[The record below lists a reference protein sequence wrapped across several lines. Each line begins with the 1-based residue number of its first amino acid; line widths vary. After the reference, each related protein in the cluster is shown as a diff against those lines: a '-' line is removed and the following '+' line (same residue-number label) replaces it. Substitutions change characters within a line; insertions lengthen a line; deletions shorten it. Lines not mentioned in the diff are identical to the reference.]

1 MRNRAFR
8 SLGALIVGIGIVMIS
23 PGFGQ
28 YREYYAFGKV
38 VDIQQAPLE
47 GVEITIQEVDTN
59 LSFTQKTRKDG
70 AFKFAGLPHGSYR
83 VVFKK
88 EGFAVK
94 KDVWKFEKP
103 QDKMQKIEFPPVVL
117 ATQEFVQES
126 ERMKEAA
133 VGVKDAAEKVRLGD
147 YDTAISELK
156 AILDKSPKDT
166 NSLYII
172 GLAYLKKK
180 MWPEAISPLLQVVE
194 LSPKFAA
201 AYYQLGVCYQQQKEP
216 QKALEY
222 YQKATDLD
230 PSNPDIPYNS
240 GLILFGLNRIDEA
253 LACFEKALGLKPDD
267 PASLEMAGRCY
278 INRADFPK
286 AIESLEKA
294 KAGYA
299 ADQEKVKFL
308 DDLIAKLK
316 EQIKKDDRFPEA

>member
-1 MRNRAFR
+1 MRCRTYR
-8 SLGALIVGIGIVMIS
+8 WLGAFVVFFGIIVVF
-23 PGFGQ
+23 PGFSQ
-28 YREYYAFGKV
+28 YREYYAYGRV
-38 VDIQQAPLE
+38 VDTQKMPLE
-47 GVEITIQEVDTN
+47 GVEITLREVNSNRSYT
-59 LSFTQKTRKDG
+59 LRTKKDG
-70 AFKFAGLPHGSYR
+70 EFKFAGLPHGSYK

-94 KDVWKFEKP
+94 EDVWEFEKH
-103 QDKMQKIEFPPVVL
+103 QDKMQRLEIPPVVL

-126 ERMKEAA
+126 QRMKAA
-133 VGVKDAAEKVRLGD
+133 AAGVKDAAEKIRLGND
-147 YDTAISELK
+147 DAAISELK
-156 AILDKSPKDT
+156 TILEKNPKDS
-166 NSLYII
+166 NALYVI
-172 GLAYLKKK
+172 GMAYLKKK
-180 MWPEAISPLLQVVE
+180 MWPEAIPPFLQVVD

-222 YQKATDLD
+222 YQKAMDLD
-230 PSNPDIPYNS
+230 PSNPDSPYNS

-253 LACFEKALGLKPDD
+253 LACFEKTLSMKPND

-278 INRADFPK
+278 INRANFQK
-286 AIESLEKA
+286 AIDYLEQA

-316 EQIKKDDRFPEA
+316 EQIKK

>member
-1 MRNRAFR
+1 MVF
-8 SLGALIVGIGIVMIS
+8 

-28 YREYYAFGKV
+28 YREYYVYGKV
-38 VDIQQAPLE
+38 VDIQKMPLE
-47 GVEITIQEVDTN
+47 GVEITLWEVNTN
-59 LSFTQKTRKDG
+59 LSFTVKTKKDG
-70 AFKFAGLPHGSYR
+70 GFKFAGLPHGSYR

-94 KDVWKFEKP
+94 KDEWKFEKP
-103 QDKMQKIEFPPVVL
+103 QDKMQKFEIPPVVL
-117 ATQEFVQES
+117 TTQEFVQES

-133 VGVKDAAEKVRLGD
+133 AGVKDAAEKVRLGD

-156 AILDKSPKDT
+156 AILDKSPKDS
-166 NSLYII
+166 NALYVI
-172 GLAYLKKK
+172 GMAYLKKK
-180 MWPEAISPLLQVVE
+180 MWPEAIPPFLQVVD

-201 AYYQLGVCYQQQKEP
+201 AYYQLGVCYQQQKEL

-222 YQKATDLD
+222 YQKAMDLD

-253 LACFEKALGLKPDD
+253 LVCFEKALSMKPGD

-278 INRADFPK
+278 INRADFQK
-286 AIESLEKA
+286 AIDYLERA

-299 ADQEKVKFL
+299 ADLEKVKFL
-308 DDLIAKLK
+308 DDLINKLK
-316 EQIKKDDRFPEA
+316 EQIKK

>member
-1 MRNRAFR
+1 MRCRTYRWRGAFVV
-8 SLGALIVGIGIVMIS
+8 LFGIIMVF

-28 YREYYAFGKV
+28 YREYYAYGKV
-38 VDIQQAPLE
+38 IDIQKVPLE
-47 GVEITIQEVDTN
+47 GVEITIWEVDTN
-59 LSFTQKTRKDG
+59 ISFTVKTKKDG
-70 AFKFAGLPHGSYR
+70 AFKFAGLPHGSYK

-94 KDVWKFEKP
+94 KDEWKFEKP
-103 QDKMQKIEFPPVVL
+103 QDKMQKFEIPPVVL

-133 VGVKDAAEKVRLGD
+133 AGVKDAAEKVRLGD

-156 AILDKSPKDT
+156 AILDKSPKDS
-166 NSLYII
+166 NALYLI
-172 GLAYLKKK
+172 GMAYLRKK
-180 MWPEAISPLLQVVE
+180 MWPEAIPPFLQVVD

-201 AYYQLGVCYQQQKEP
+201 AYYQLGVCYQQQKEL
-216 QKALEY
+216 QKALEC
-222 YQKATDLD
+222 YQKAIDLD
-230 PSNPDIPYNS
+230 PSNPDGPYNT

-253 LACFEKALGLKPDD
+253 LASFEKALSMKPDD

-278 INRADFPK
+278 INQADFVK
-286 AIESLEKA
+286 AIEYLDKA

-316 EQIKKDDRFPEA
+316 EQIKK

>member
-1 MRNRAFR
+1 MRCRR
-8 SLGALIVGIGIVMIS
+8 YGWLGVFVVFFGIIAVF

-28 YREYYAFGKV
+28 YREYYAYGKV
-38 VDIQQAPLE
+38 VDTQKMPLE
-47 GVEITIQEVDTN
+47 GVEITLREVNSNRSYT
-59 LSFTQKTRKDG
+59 LKTKKDG
-70 AFKFAGLPHGSYR
+70 EFKFAGLPHGSYK

-94 KDVWKFEKP
+94 EDEWKFDQP
-103 QDKMQKIEFPPVVL
+103 QDKMQRFEIPPVVL

-126 ERMKEAA
+126 QRMKEAA
-133 VGVKDAAEKVRLGD
+133 AGVKDAAEKVRLGND
-147 YDTAISELK
+147 DAAISELK
-156 AILDKSPKDT
+156 TILDKNPKDS
-166 NSLYII
+166 NALYVI
-172 GLAYLKKK
+172 GMAYLKKK
-180 MWPEAISPLLQVVE
+180 MWPEAIPPFLQVVD

-222 YQKATDLD
+222 YQKAMDLD
-230 PSNPDIPYNS
+230 PSNPDSPYNS

-253 LACFEKALGLKPDD
+253 LAYFEKTLNMKPGD

-278 INRADFPK
+278 INRSNFQK
-286 AIESLEKA
+286 AIDYLEQA

-299 ADQEKVKFL
+299 ADPEKVKFL

-316 EQIKKDDRFPEA
+316 EQIKK

>member
-1 MRNRAFR
+1 MRCRTYLWR
-8 SLGALIVGIGIVMIS
+8 GALVVLFGIVMVF
-23 PGFGQ
+23 PCFGQ
-28 YREYYAFGKV
+28 YREYYAYGKV
-38 VDIQQAPLE
+38 VDIQKTPLE
-47 GVEITIQEVDTN
+47 GVEITIREVNTD
-59 LSFTQKTRKDG
+59 LSFTVKTKKDG
-70 AFKFAGLPHGSYR
+70 GFKFAGLPHGIYN

-88 EGFAVK
+88 KGFAVK
-94 KDVWKFEKP
+94 KDEWKFEKP
-103 QDKMQKIEFPPVVL
+103 QDKMQKFEFPPVVL

-133 VGVKDAAEKVRLGD
+133 AGVKDAAEKVRLGD
-147 YDTAISELK
+147 YDTAIAELK
-156 AILDKSPKDT
+156 AILDKSPKDS
-166 NSLYII
+166 NALYLI
-172 GLAYLKKK
+172 GMAYLKKK
-180 MWPEAISPLLQVVE
+180 MWPEAIPPFLQVIE
-194 LSPKFAA
+194 MSPKFAA

-240 GLILFGLNRIDEA
+240 GLILFGLSRIDEA
-253 LACFEKALGLKPDD
+253 QACFEKALSMKPDD

-286 AIESLEKA
+286 AIEYLEKA

-299 ADQEKVKFL
+299 ADPEKVKFL

-316 EQIKKDDRFPEA
+316 EQIKK